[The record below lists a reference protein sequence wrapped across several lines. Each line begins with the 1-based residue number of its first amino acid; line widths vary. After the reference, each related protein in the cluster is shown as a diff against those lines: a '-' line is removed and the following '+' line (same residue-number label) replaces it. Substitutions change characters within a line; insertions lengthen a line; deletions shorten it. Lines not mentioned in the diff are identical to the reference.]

1 MTRKGLCIPYGQNIF
16 EGHIV
21 VKRVRVIQEEHM
33 SDNALNNHSIIVL
46 GPSGSGKTVY
56 LASMFKKLSTQSP
69 DIPFFIETS
78 AGQRK
83 QLIDKYNQVANP
95 SATWPAGTT
104 FAEVSEWKFICSVR
118 SPTGEHFQALQFTYL
133 DYAGGRLT
141 DAQPEDESEEEDQF
155 EKRVTEANV
164 VLGLLDGQRLL
175 ELMKNP
181 SSNAS
186 KTFVLRDLP
195 ATITLMQKC
204 QGPIHFVITK
214 WDLLEDSYPLGKIRD
229 SLFQIEEFKNIIRQR
244 TDPVWLI
251 PVSSVGKG
259 FAEPQRDGSMRKTGA
274 DIKPLYVEMPF
285 CCVLPDCLRNL
296 IKSLL
301 KEEEA
306 AKKAAEELSK
316 QSAPALAGPTWR
328 RILGGAFRFTGSALK
343 KRFELDD
350 TMFRELGR
358 YFDLLARNKEDEI
371 LRQGSNELDSS
382 YSTERSALSS

>member
-1 MTRKGLCIPYGQNIF
+1 
-16 EGHIV
+16 
-21 VKRVRVIQEEHM
+21 M
-33 SDNALNNHSIIVL
+33 SDYALNNYNIIVL

-83 QLIDKYNQVANP
+83 QLIDKYNQVANHP
-95 SATWPAGTT
+95 ETWPAGTT

-155 EKRVTEANV
+155 EKRATEANMI
-164 VLGLLDGQRLL
+164 LGLLDGQKLL

-186 KTFVLRDLP
+186 KTFVLSDLP
-195 ATITLMQKC
+195 KMIILMQKC
-204 QGPIHFVITK
+204 QVPIHFVITK

-244 TDPVWLI
+244 PDSVRLI
-251 PVSSVGKG
+251 PVSSIGKG

-285 CCVLPDCLRNL
+285 CCVLPDCLRN
-296 IKSLL
+296 SLL

-316 QSAPALAGPTWR
+316 QSAPAGLIWW

-343 KRFELDD
+343 KRFGLDD

-371 LRQGSNELDSS
+371 HRERKKLFIKQQETLKQVVDRKTAVKHALTCFERVQLELKQKFPEAD
-382 YSTERSALSS
+382 LSHES